1 MIMVVLLLSGC
12 SLEEN
17 EKKEEIA
24 NINDFP
30 KMYCKSYEHL
40 KFESEILFEQKII
53 TFCMNVWQNLI
64 NLIIKVR

>member
-1 MIMVVLLLSGC
+1 MVVLLLSGC

-30 KMYCKSYEHL
+30 KM
-40 KFESEILFEQKII
+40 
-53 TFCMNVWQNLI
+53 
-64 NLIIKVR
+64 

>member
-40 KFESEILFEQKII
+40 KFESEIII
-53 TFCMNVWQNLI
+53 RAKNVSDFMSCHQI
-64 NLIIKVR
+64 AHIS

>member
-1 MIMVVLLLSGC
+1 MNSKILVIMIMVVLLLSGC

-30 KMYCKSYEHL
+30 KMYCKC
-40 KFESEILFEQKII
+40 KFRPTGVNISFE
-53 TFCMNVWQNLI
+53 TV
-64 NLIIKVR
+64 

>member
-30 KMYCKSYEHL
+30 KMYCKSYEH
-40 KFESEILFEQKII
+40 FKI
-53 TFCMNVWQNLI
+53 
-64 NLIIKVR
+64 

>member
-1 MIMVVLLLSGC
+1 MNSKISDNGSTIIIWVQ
-12 SLEEN
+12 LEEN

-40 KFESEILFEQKII
+40 KLNRRLLFEQKII

-64 NLIIKVR
+64 N